1 MRRSSCRVTLCGA
14 GRRLRR
20 APEPQPRRD
29 RLTVRRTRA
38 GNTSRA
44 CESLTQTIRELHD
57 QACIEAA
64 GATAVRRT
72 FGVRLDMLRSPGPD
86 SVVTMLYAKKL
97 AAEGG
102 DELVM
107 GEFGNEGD
115 AELVW

>member
-1 MRRSSCRVTLCGA
+1 MFACPATDDFFRSRIDHMIDLRHPGVRRSPCRVTLCGA

-86 SVVTMLYAKKL
+86 SVVTML
-97 AAEGG
+97 
-102 DELVM
+102 
-107 GEFGNEGD
+107 
-115 AELVW
+115 